1 MSRAA
6 GPCGFDVEGCGL
18 ITTNKDQIRGD
29 AMLDPWIIEEIRRR
43 EEERRKDRE
52 VGRVDLPL
60 EDTHY
65 QDRGQPLPP
74 AEDADRGVIVIDM

>member
-1 MSRAA
+1 
-6 GPCGFDVEGCGL
+6 
-18 ITTNKDQIRGD
+18 
-29 AMLDPWIIEEIRRR
+29 MLDPWIIEEIRRR
-43 EEERRKDRE
+43 EEERRRDRE

-74 AEDADRGVIVIDM
+74 AEDEDRGVIVIDM

>member
-1 MSRAA
+1 M
-6 GPCGFDVEGCGL
+6 
-18 ITTNKDQIRGD
+18 RGD

-43 EEERRKDRE
+43 EEDRRRDRE
-52 VGRVDLPL
+52 GNRVDLPV

-74 AEDADRGVIVIDM
+74 AEDADRGVVVIDM